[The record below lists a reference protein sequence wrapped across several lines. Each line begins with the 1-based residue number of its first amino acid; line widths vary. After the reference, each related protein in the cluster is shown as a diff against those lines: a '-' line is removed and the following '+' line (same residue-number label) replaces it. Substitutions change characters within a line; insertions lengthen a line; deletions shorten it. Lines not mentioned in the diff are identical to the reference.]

1 MAPLSRSY
9 SLPVSL
15 SNSVSRLK
23 ALSGAAGRDEV
34 SEKSRRSS
42 VKSPSDTPLL
52 AAVIEDGA
60 SSSTFQRPSPD
71 SSISDL
77 AASEEA
83 SKDSAVKSPLVTPN
97 KRWSLSNKI
106 KKTLSID
113 TSPKSSKDGLGLEG
127 IETAPVEEERGRR
140 MFQKSKNVKIKHNE
154 ETLTL
159 APPNQNYPVTTTTTS
174 PIAFDDQASHLIL
187 GAIDRG
193 RPSAQ
198 ISPSSSATDLNKRSS
213 GAFAALGLKA
223 ASIGL
228 ATQSRPSEEQ
238 LSEPAPQITTST
250 PKASFLQPS
259 KPVGGGSSKGPR
271 APSPFF
277 RARKS
282 REKARERERSPEVE
296 ALKTD
301 NYGAESEVE
310 PETEAESVG
319 GGPRKYRPQA
329 SAYEDD
335 SASDSASQSE
345 SDPESDDDYADI
357 IDEDGEVIFDEET
370 AHNTEANAVF
380 FEGDAAGLGGRSA
393 NDAGEGKSEVTEE
406 PATLPRDEEDNRSQ
420 LDYYGEEVEQ
430 DPLGE
435 GPNVVVPPQTL
446 FQTSSLH
453 QPKRKKSLRSGIELI
468 TGRPSFARD
477 RCTITLTHGEPDEA
491 LELSGK
497 RLRRYV
503 VLSDLSEESRY
514 AVEWAIG
521 TVARDGDEL
530 FLISVK
536 EDESKVD
543 PKAWSNS
550 DRAQKLRIQKERQT
564 SALMLV
570 KQVTGLLQ
578 RTRLNIT
585 VTCQFVHAKNAR
597 HMLLDLIDFLEPTM
611 CIVGSRGLGKLQGI
625 LLGSTSHYLVQKSSV
640 PVMVARRRLQ
650 RPMRQTNPANLRHS
664 PRVSLASAS
673 IEKTA
678 SSRQEDEIMDV
689 AESEKEEGKTG
700 GADAAS

>member
-1 MAPLSRSY
+1 MAPLNRSY

-15 SNSVSRLK
+15 SNPVSRLK
-23 ALSGAAGRDEV
+23 ALSGAASRDEV
-34 SEKSRRSS
+34 SKNQRDS
-42 VKSPSDTPLL
+42 VKSPLSTPPL
-52 AAVIEDGA
+52 AAVIEDRA
-60 SSSTFQRPSPD
+60 SSSTYQRPSPE
-71 SSISDL
+71 SI
-77 AASEEA
+77 E
-83 SKDSAVKSPLVTPN
+83 SAPL
-97 KRWSLSNKI
+97 
-106 KKTLSID
+106 
-113 TSPKSSKDGLGLEG
+113 
-127 IETAPVEEERGRR
+127 EEERARR
-140 MFQKSKNVKIKHNE
+140 RFRRPKSVKIKEVE
-154 ETLTL
+154 EGKEREHELTI
-159 APPNQNYPVTTTTTS
+159 PVPNQTYPPSSTPFSTS
-174 PIAFDDQASHLIL
+174 TPLPLDNQASNLIL

-193 RPSAQ
+193 RPGQ

-228 ATQSRPSEEQ
+228 ATPSRVPDETGTDT
-238 LSEPAPQITTST
+238 APTSTTST

-259 KPVGGGSSKGPR
+259 KPVGGGSSRGPR

-282 REKARERERSPEVE
+282 REQAREREKSPEVK
-296 ALKTD
+296 ALKKD

-310 PETEAESVG
+310 PETEAESVSG
-319 GGPRKYRPQA
+319 APKKYRPQA
-329 SAYEDD
+329 SAYVDDD
-335 SASDSASQSE
+335 SASDSAASQSDSE
-345 SDPESDDDYADI
+345 SQSGDDEDYADI

-370 AHNTEANAVF
+370 EKNTEANAVF

-393 NDAGEGKSEVTEE
+393 TGEEGDKEDTNDPEV
-406 PATLPRDEEDNRSQ
+406 PSISPRDDDQ
-420 LDYYGEEVEQ
+420 LDFFGEEVEQ

-435 GPNVVVPPQTL
+435 GPNVVVPPQSL

-453 QPKRKKSLRSGIELI
+453 QPKRRKSLRSGIELV
-468 TGRPSFARD
+468 TSRPSFARD
-477 RCTITLTHGEPDEA
+477 RCTITLTHGDPDAA
-491 LELSGK
+491 LEAS
-497 RLRRYV
+497 
-503 VLSDLSEESRY
+503 
-514 AVEWAIG
+514 
-521 TVARDGDEL
+521 ARDGDEL
-530 FLISVK
+530 FMISVK

-550 DRAQKLRIQKERQT
+550 DRAQKLRVQKERQT
-564 SALMLV
+564 TALLLV

-611 CIVGSRGLGKLQGI
+611 
-625 LLGSTSHYLVQKSSV
+625 KSSV

-650 RPMRQTNPANLRHS
+650 RPLRKTNPANLRHS

-678 SSRQEDEIMDV
+678 SSKQEDEVMDV
-689 AESEKEEGKTG
+689 AESEKEDGKPTS
-700 GADAAS
+700 ASTSGPNPPA

>member
-1 MAPLSRSY
+1 MAPLNRSY

-15 SNSVSRLK
+15 SNPVSRLK
-23 ALSGAAGRDEV
+23 ALSGAASRDEV
-34 SEKSRRSS
+34 SENQRDS
-42 VKSPSDTPLL
+42 VKSPLSTPPL
-52 AAVIEDGA
+52 AAVVEGRA
-60 SSSTFQRPSPD
+60 SSSTYQRPSPE
-71 SSISDL
+71 SSFSDL
-77 AASEEA
+77 APSEEGSEYPN
-83 SKDSAVKSPLVTPN
+83 SKQSPIIVPH
-97 KRWSLSNKI
+97 KRWSLSSRI

-113 TSPKSSKDGLGLEG
+113 ISPKNGKGVESASL
-127 IETAPVEEERGRR
+127 EEERGRR
-140 MFQKSKNVKIKHNE
+140 RSRRSKGVRIKDTEKKKEKEKEHELTVPAPNK
-154 ETLTL
+154 TYPPSTTPISTPIPLTL
-159 APPNQNYPVTTTTTS
+159 DN
-174 PIAFDDQASHLIL
+174 QASNLIL

-193 RPSAQ
+193 RPGQ

-228 ATQSRPSEEQ
+228 ATPSRIPEETGTDT
-238 LSEPAPQITTST
+238 APTSTTST

-259 KPVGGGSSKGPR
+259 KPVGGGSSRGPR

-282 REKARERERSPEVE
+282 REQAREREKSPEVK
-296 ALKTD
+296 ALKKD

-310 PETEAESVG
+310 PETEAESVSG
-319 GGPRKYRPQA
+319 APRKYRPQA
-329 SAYEDD
+329 SAYVDDD
-335 SASDSASQSE
+335 SASDSASSQSDSE
-345 SDPESDDDYADI
+345 SQSGSDDDYADI

-370 AHNTEANAVF
+370 EKNTEANAVF

-393 NDAGEGKSEVTEE
+393 TGEEGDKQDINDPEV
-406 PATLPRDEEDNRSQ
+406 PSISPRDDDQ
-420 LDYYGEEVEQ
+420 LDFFGEEVEQ

-435 GPNVVVPPQTL
+435 GPNVVVPPQSL

-453 QPKRKKSLRSGIELI
+453 QPKRRKSLRSGIELV
-468 TGRPSFARD
+468 TSRPSFARD
-477 RCTITLTHGEPDEA
+477 RCTITLTHGDPDGA
-491 LELSGK
+491 LEAS
-497 RLRRYV
+497 
-503 VLSDLSEESRY
+503 
-514 AVEWAIG
+514 
-521 TVARDGDEL
+521 ARDGDEL
-530 FLISVK
+530 FMISVK

-550 DRAQKLRIQKERQT
+550 DRAQKLRVQKERQT
-564 SALMLV
+564 TALLLV

-611 CIVGSRGLGKLQGI
+611 
-625 LLGSTSHYLVQKSSV
+625 KSSV

-650 RPMRQTNPANLRHS
+650 RPLRKTNPANLRHS

-678 SSRQEDEIMDV
+678 SSKQEDEVMDV
-689 AESEKEEGKTG
+689 AESEKEDGKP
-700 GADAAS
+700 ASASTSGPNPPA